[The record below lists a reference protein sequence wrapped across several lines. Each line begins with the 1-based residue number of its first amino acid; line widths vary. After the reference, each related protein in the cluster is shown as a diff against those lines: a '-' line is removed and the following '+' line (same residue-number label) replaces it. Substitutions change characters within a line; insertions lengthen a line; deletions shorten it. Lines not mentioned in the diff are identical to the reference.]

1 MKSVYLI
8 LLINLIFVFAR
19 YQRYQ
24 LTEKDKELL
33 PNPKDREKFEKYLK
47 KLQLIEDYMNV
58 GRNLQGDDP
67 KKTLT
72 LMQWFIS

>member
-1 MKSVYLI
+1 MKSIYLI
-8 LLINLIFVFAR
+8 FLINLIFV
-19 YQRYQ
+19 YTLYE
-24 LTEKDKELL
+24 LTDIDKERL
-33 PNPKDREKFEKYLK
+33 PNPKDRQKFEKYLK